1 VKTYLLTGGTGFL
14 GSYLSKKLL
23 VDGSTII
30 FLGRSK
36 DGVSLENRIS
46 KNLSGDA
53 SPRVKYLE
61 MDILANPESLVK
73 LVAQSVNKIDGIWHL
88 AADLSFKIE
97 NRDRVLTTNI
107 NGTKS
112 MLALARHFKCRLYY
126 MSTAY
131 VHGRRAGVA
140 LEKIE
145 AKPAIFNNPYEE
157 SKYNAE
163 LVIHAAPDVDTIIF
177 RPSILI
183 DQHVERINNF
193 GYYSF
198 ILSLIKLRTSINLPE
213 NKVLLLPVPIL
224 YRANSVLNLMPVDIA
239 TEWMIEI
246 SKSPKSSCKIFHI
259 CNPKPFLIESIFRQ
273 TFQALA
279 IRIPIIGVPRWLA
292 LPYLSLFVACGSF
305 IRPLR
310 SVARKIKYFKWYM
323 LESASYDQSNIKSTI
338 KTDIEAYFDFDKRYI
353 YTLVNSFKARFEIE
367 SMTKNNI

>member
-1 VKTYLLTGGTGFL
+1 
-14 GSYLSKKLL
+14 
-23 VDGSTII
+23 
-30 FLGRSK
+30 
-36 DGVSLENRIS
+36 
-46 KNLSGDA
+46 
-53 SPRVKYLE
+53 
-61 MDILANPESLVK
+61 
-73 LVAQSVNKIDGIWHL
+73 
-88 AADLSFKIE
+88 
-97 NRDRVLTTNI
+97 
-107 NGTKS
+107 
-112 MLALARHFKCRLYY
+112 